1 MCFLCRIVR
10 IMDGRLKSLV
20 CRTWLYPFTALAAR
34 EKIVLKVLHGFT
46 ERIITERLG
55 QLSSDVA
62 NCNYEGS
69 DSAKNLCFLDTL
81 LLARTPEGQPLQVK
95 DIREEVDT
103 IIFGGFD
110 LTAAT
115 LTFFMYNMTMH
126 VDCQQQCREEI
137 LRVCGRN
144 RMAAITTEQ
153 LQNLEYLEMCIK
165 ETLRMYPSAPIVAR
179 RATANCRIS
188 EYRLL
193 FNKEAC
199 NDSNFITSR

>member
-1 MCFLCRIVR
+1 
-10 IMDGRLKSLV
+10 MDGRLKSLV
-20 CRTWLYPFTALAAR
+20 CRTWLYPFTSLAAQ
-34 EKIVLKVLHGFT
+34 EKKVLNILHGFT
-46 ERIITERLG
+46 ERIITERLR

-62 NCNYEGS
+62 NGNTEDPDS
-69 DSAKNLCFLDTL
+69 DKKNLCFLDTL
-81 LLARTPEGQPLQVK
+81 LLARNSEGQPLKVQ

-126 VDCQQQCREEI
+126 VDCQQKCREEI
-137 LRVCGRN
+137 LRVCGRD
-144 RMAAITTEQ
+144 REAAITTEQ
-153 LQNLEYLEMCIK
+153 LHDLEYLEMCIK

-188 EYRLL
+188 
-193 FNKEAC
+193 K
-199 NDSNFITSR
+199 